1 MEISPFFEISSLVFF
16 SIFELIFLL
25 LRVYL
30 LAFDELWITVV
41 DLRLDSSIQPRTDLF
56 NFPKISK
63 ICCFS
68 LHEKIAKNFEIFS
81 KTTGSEALGRGQL
94 LTSPIS
100 ESNVPPDFQDNMNF
114 NVFSNFENS

>member
-1 MEISPFFEISSLVFF
+1 MTNVIIIVFTKENASKFEKNCLNFFEF
-16 SIFELIFLL
+16 
-25 LRVYL
+25 
-30 LAFDELWITVV
+30 
-41 DLRLDSSIQPRTDLF
+41 
-56 NFPKISK
+56 
-63 ICCFS
+63 
-68 LHEKIAKNFEIFS
+68 FS